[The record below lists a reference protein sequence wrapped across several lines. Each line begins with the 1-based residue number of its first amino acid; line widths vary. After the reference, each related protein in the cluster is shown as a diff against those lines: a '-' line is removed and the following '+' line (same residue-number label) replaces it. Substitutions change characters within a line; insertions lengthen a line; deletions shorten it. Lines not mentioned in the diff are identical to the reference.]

1 MRKKVSLQC
10 RKLSKTIFLNNLSMF
25 FLTVIKLKKQHKLSF
40 VKRSCIVF
48 VLKKLP
54 EGDYCEIK

>member
-1 MRKKVSLQC
+1 
-10 RKLSKTIFLNNLSMF
+10 MF